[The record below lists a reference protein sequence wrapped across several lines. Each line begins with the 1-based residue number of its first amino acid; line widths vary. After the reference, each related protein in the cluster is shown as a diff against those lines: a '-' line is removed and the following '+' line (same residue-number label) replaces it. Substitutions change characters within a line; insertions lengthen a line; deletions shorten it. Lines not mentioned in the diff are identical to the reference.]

1 MGTICIVPTSP
12 ADLVNDEIDK
22 TNKNDYKEA
31 AKEIRILLLGT
42 GEAGKTTIA
51 KQIQLAF
58 SGGISSEDRLLD
70 KQIIYKQ
77 VLKNL
82 KVLISESS
90 NFTAAQTFDKERAM
104 RVNKAIDTIEDTELF
119 MAQFTQQLWE
129 DIKNM
134 WADKSIQ
141 ETFYHNNQFTLDDS
155 TKYFLDKV
163 DTLRAEDYIPSDEDY
178 LRARTKTAAIVE
190 KLFTY
195 KSNNIRVV
203 DVGGQRSE
211 RRKWIYC
218 FPDMKALVFC
228 FALSEYDQN
237 LRENAQTTR
246 LYETFKVFADVI
258 NNKYFNTKPIVV
270 ILNKMDIFEEKMKI
284 RHISKYHPEFQSTV
298 STKDAIEIF
307 KKKFKDLD
315 KNSNIRQITFYDT
328 IAINK
333 DLFKTIFDA
342 MYSNILLTTLRDSGF
357 IVKPTAK

>member
-134 WADKSIQ
+134 WADNSIQ
-141 ETFYHNNQFTLDDS
+141 ETF
-155 TKYFLDKV
+155 
-163 DTLRAEDYIPSDEDY
+163 
-178 LRARTKTAAIVE
+178 
-190 KLFTY
+190 
-195 KSNNIRVV
+195 
-203 DVGGQRSE
+203 
-211 RRKWIYC
+211 
-218 FPDMKALVFC
+218 
-228 FALSEYDQN
+228 LS
-237 LRENAQTTR
+237 
-246 LYETFKVFADVI
+246 
-258 NNKYFNTKPIVV
+258 
-270 ILNKMDIFEEKMKI
+270 
-284 RHISKYHPEFQSTV
+284 
-298 STKDAIEIF
+298 
-307 KKKFKDLD
+307 
-315 KNSNIRQITFYDT
+315 
-328 IAINK
+328 
-333 DLFKTIFDA
+333 
-342 MYSNILLTTLRDSGF
+342 
-357 IVKPTAK
+357 